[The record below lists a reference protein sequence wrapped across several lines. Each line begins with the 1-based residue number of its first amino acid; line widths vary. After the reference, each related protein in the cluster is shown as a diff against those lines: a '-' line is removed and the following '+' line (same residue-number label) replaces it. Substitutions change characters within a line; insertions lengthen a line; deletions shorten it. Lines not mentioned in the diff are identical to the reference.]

1 MEVVEKEMQ
10 TGVTLDQL
18 FALVQEV
25 NMRCSRLEASLA
37 TLSCGT
43 TTGNTN
49 NSSNSSNS
57 KRRKVEVEL
66 PPVPSSGP
74 PFVLTD
80 LVDRIDYAHL
90 QHIFAA
96 DYLVGVLKTL
106 VELWSADGDERPICA
121 VGPPGHQQL
130 YIVDPLTA
138 DWRLWTE
145 DDYNVFMNAVLRQ
158 FRLLF
163 SEWLKRHQQ
172 LIDDADEDFVGL
184 WATNS
189 KKLNGGNVSHEQML
203 IRLRKELCKAVKY
216 VKTTL

>member
-1 MEVVEKEMQ
+1 MA
-10 TGVTLDQL
+10 TLDQL

-25 NMRCSRLEASLA
+25 NLRCSRLEASLA
-37 TLSCGT
+37 TMSCGSTST
-43 TTGNTN
+43 T
-49 NSSNSSNS
+49 NSSSHNSNN
-57 KRRKVEVEL
+57 KRRKVELEL
-66 PPVPSSGP
+66 PPVPPSGTT
-74 PFVLTD
+74 FVLND
-80 LVDRIDYAHL
+80 LVDKIDYAHL

-106 VELWSADGDERPICA
+106 VELWEDEEQRPICA

-130 YIVDPLTA
+130 YIVDPLLN
-138 DWRLWTE
+138 DWRLWA
-145 DDYNVFMNAVLRQ
+145 DDEYNVFMNAVLKQ

-203 IRLRKELCKAVKY
+203 VRLRKELCKTVKY
-216 VKTTL
+216 VKATL